1 MDMSVFNL
9 WILVA
14 INIVFFFVGTVLNVL
29 VIIVFWRSTYLRKKL
44 CYFMIMVLS
53 CCDLLTVL
61 LNNPV
66 LVIIAVLFIKNKDNI
81 FSQSERITLAIVSI
95 TFTSSFLALLVMNI
109 DRYLSVSKPLYH
121 KTNVSKRKLL
131 LLFIALQSINVII
144 AVLHAE
150 ELAYPRE
157 INAFIFMVLFLAP
170 MLFINYKLLRLSR
183 KYRKS
188 NVKNREKKA
197 TSTLKQISICLMAFA
212 SITVF
217 SIPVL
222 VFNVY
227 NMFVTEIKSTNVVE
241 LWLRTI
247 LTMNSTFNCLIFFW
261 KNKILRTEAFKIVK
275 TILGVPLNA

>member
-14 INIVFFFVGTVLNVL
+14 INIIFFFVGTVLNAL
-29 VIIVFWRSTYLRKKL
+29 VIMVFWRSTYLRKKL

-53 CCDLLTVL
+53 CCDLITVL

-81 FSQSERITLAIVSI
+81 FSQWERITLEIVSI
-95 TFTSSFLALLVMNI
+95 TFSSSFLALLVMNI

-131 LLFIALQSINVII
+131 LLFIALQSINVIL
-144 AVLHAE
+144 AVLHTE
-150 ELAYPRE
+150 ELAYPRA
-157 INAFIFMVLFLAP
+157 INAVIFMVLFLPP
-170 MLFINYKLLRLSR
+170 MFFINYKLLRLSR
-183 KYRKS
+183 KYRRS

-197 TSTLKQISICLMAFA
+197 TSTLKQITICLMAFA
-212 SITVF
+212 SIIVS

-222 VFNVY
+222 TFLVY
-227 NMFVTEIKSTNVVE
+227 VMFVTELKWKNVAE
-241 LWLRTI
+241 LWMKTI
-247 LTMNSTFNCLIFFW
+247 LTMNSTLNCLIFFW
-261 KNKILRTEAFKIVK
+261 KNTILRTEAFKIVK
-275 TILGVPLNA
+275 TILGAH

>member
-14 INIVFFFVGTVLNVL
+14 INIVFFFVGTVLNGL
-29 VIIVFWRSTYLRKKL
+29 VIMVFWRSTYLRKKL

-53 CCDLLTVL
+53 CCDLITVL

-66 LVIIAVLFIKNKDNI
+66 LVIISVLFIKNKDNI
-81 FSQSERITLAIVSI
+81 FSQWERITLEIVSI
-95 TFTSSFLALLVMNI
+95 TFSSSFLALLVMNI

-131 LLFIALQSINVII
+131 LLFIALQSINVIL
-144 AVLHAE
+144 AVLHTE

-157 INAFIFMVLFLAP
+157 INVIFMFLFLPP

-212 SITVF
+212 SIIVF
-217 SIPVL
+217 STPVL
-222 VFNVY
+222 TFLVY
-227 NMFVTEIKSTNVVE
+227 DMFVTEIKWKSVVE

-261 KNKILRTEAFKIVK
+261 KNTILRTEAFKIVK

>member
-53 CCDLLTVL
+53 CCDLITVL

-66 LVIIAVLFIKNKDNI
+66 LVVIAALFIKNKDNI
-81 FSQSERITLAIVSI
+81 FSQWERIILEIVSI
-95 TFTSSFLALLVMNI
+95 TISSSFLALLVMNI

-121 KTNVSKRKLL
+121 KTNVTKRKLL

-144 AVLHAE
+144 AVLHTE

-157 INAFIFMVLFLAP
+157 INAFIFMVLYLPP

-197 TSTLKQISICLMAFA
+197 TSTLKQISISLMAFA
-212 SITVF
+212 GIIVF

-222 VFNVY
+222 VFIVY
-227 NMFVTEIKSTNVVE
+227 NMFVTEIKWKNVVE

-261 KNKILRTEAFKIVK
+261 KNTILRTEAFKIVK
-275 TILGVPLNA
+275 TILGVH